1 MANSVIALPVSVEQ
15 VAVAIRQMK
24 LTDRKR
30 LMELVPE
37 LRQETTEALPRTLE
51 QARASVE
58 QLRVEVQNAL
68 AGTSLSPD
76 ESFLGNLT
84 LGQYLDLP
92 DDKRAQLYT
101 VEFQRL
107 AMNLNHQTR
116 NAYAGGMI

>member
-1 MANSVIALPVSVEQ
+1 MTNSVIALPVSVEQ

-37 LRQETTEALPRTLE
+37 LRHETAETLPRTLE
-51 QARASVE
+51 QARVAVE
-58 QLRVEVQNAL
+58 QLRAEVQKAL

-76 ESFLGNLT
+76 EPFLENLT

-92 DDKRAQLYT
+92 DEKRAQLWD
-101 VEFQRL
+101 EW
-107 AMNLNHQTR
+107 
-116 NAYAGGMI
+116 AGVALDEIDEREVTA